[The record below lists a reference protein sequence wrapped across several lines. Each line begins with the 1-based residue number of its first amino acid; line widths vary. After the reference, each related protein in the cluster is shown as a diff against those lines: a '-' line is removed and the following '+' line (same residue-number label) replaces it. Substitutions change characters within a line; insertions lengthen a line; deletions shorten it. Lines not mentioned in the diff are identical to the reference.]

1 VASICVNPVI
11 CGQTSLLPDEGRRWD
26 GNRWQQSDQLLV
38 EGGWNVVEVLDA
50 NASSNAVKIKYTWG
64 LDLSGSVQG
73 AGGIGGRLALD
84 TTVSTKR
91 SGRWPAGSA
100 RSSRQGLAAQDLRSR
115 TKNYWFLYDA
125 NGNAGSEPGRS

>member
-1 VASICVNPVI
+1 MATGGSSPISC
-11 CGQTSLLPDEGRRWD
+11 SLRA
-26 GNRWQQSDQLLV
+26 
-38 EGGWNVVEVLDA
+38 GGTWLRFSTPTQAVT
-50 NASSNAVKIKYTWG
+50 AVKIKYTWG